1 MSPVIEKFLRYV
13 AYDTQSKDEQ
23 PRIPSTE
30 KQRILADVLAEEL
43 KAMGAENVSV
53 SQESYVY
60 ATIPA
65 TTNRNVP
72 VLGLI
77 AHMDTSPDASGKDV
91 KPRIVENYDGGTIVL
106 NQEKNITLSP
116 ADYPSL
122 KGYAGDDL
130 IVTDG
135 TTLLGSDD
143 KAGVAE
149 IMAAAEYLLDNP
161 QIPHGTIKIGFTP
174 DEEVGCGADAFDVK
188 GFGADVAYTVDGGA
202 LGELEY
208 ENFNAAS
215 GRVFIHGR
223 GVHPGSAKNT
233 MKNAGL
239 MAMEFHSLLPAAQN
253 PMYTEGY
260 EGFFHLGEIKGD
272 MVQAQLDYIIRDH
285 DGDKFQEKKKIFAAA
300 GDFLNTKY
308 GPGTV
313 EVHLKDSYY
322 NMKAQIEP
330 HMYLIDIARKAME
343 NLRVTPKVVPIRGGT
358 DGARLSYMGLPC
370 PNLCTGGENYHGV
383 HEYASVQSME
393 KIVELLVEI
402 VKIFGDSHHR

>member
-13 AYDTQSKDEQ
+13 SYDTQSQDEQ
-23 PRIPSTE
+23 PQIPSTE
-30 KQRILADVLAEEL
+30 KQRVLANALAEEL
-43 KAMGAENVSV
+43 KAMGAEDVCV

-65 TTNRNVP
+65 TTNKNIP
-72 VLGLI
+72 VLGFI

-91 KPRIVENYDGGTIVL
+91 KPRIVENYDGGVIVL
-106 NQEKNITLSP
+106 NQEKNIVLSP

-122 KGYAGDDL
+122 NRYVGDDL

-149 IMAAAEYLLDNP
+149 IMAAAEYLLANP

-215 GRVFIHGR
+215 GKVFVHGR
-223 GVHPGSAKNT
+223 GVHPGSAKNA
-233 MKNAGL
+233 MKNASL

-260 EGFFHLGEIKGD
+260 EGFFHLGEIKGN

-285 DGDKFQEKKKIFAAA
+285 NRDKFEEKKKLFAAA
-300 GDFLNTKY
+300 GDFLNAKY
-308 GPGTV
+308 GSGTV

-322 NMKAQIEP
+322 NMKEQIEP
-330 HMYLIDIARKAME
+330 HMYLIDIAREAME
-343 NLRVTPKVVPIRGGT
+343 KLGVTPNIVPIRGGT

-383 HEYASVQSME
+383 HEYASTRSME
-393 KIVELLVEI
+393 KIVELLIEI
-402 VKIFGDSHHR
+402 VRIFGERD

>member
-149 IMAAAEYLLDNP
+149 IMAAAEYLLANP

-215 GRVFIHGR
+215 GRV
-223 GVHPGSAKNT
+223 
-233 MKNAGL
+233 
-239 MAMEFHSLLPAAQN
+239 
-253 PMYTEGY
+253 
-260 EGFFHLGEIKGD
+260 
-272 MVQAQLDYIIRDH
+272 
-285 DGDKFQEKKKIFAAA
+285 
-300 GDFLNTKY
+300 
-308 GPGTV
+308 
-313 EVHLKDSYY
+313 
-322 NMKAQIEP
+322 
-330 HMYLIDIARKAME
+330 
-343 NLRVTPKVVPIRGGT
+343 
-358 DGARLSYMGLPC
+358 
-370 PNLCTGGENYHGV
+370 
-383 HEYASVQSME
+383 
-393 KIVELLVEI
+393 
-402 VKIFGDSHHR
+402 

>member
-13 AYDTQSKDEQ
+13 SYDTQSMDEQ
-23 PRIPSTE
+23 PQIPSTE
-30 KQRILADVLAEEL
+30 KQRILANVLAEEL
-43 KAMGAENVSV
+43 RTMGAKDVQVSD
-53 SQESYVY
+53 QSYVY

-65 TTNRNVP
+65 TTKKQVP

-91 KPRIVENYDGGTIVL
+91 KPRIVERYDGSVIVL
-106 NQEKNITLSP
+106 NEEKNILLSP
-116 ADYPSL
+116 GDYPSL
-122 KGYAGDDL
+122 HQYVGQDL

-149 IMAAAEYLLDNP
+149 IMAAAEYLLSNP

-174 DEEVGCGADAFDVK
+174 DEEVGCGADGFDVA

-215 GRVFIHGR
+215 GRVLIHGR
-223 GVHPGSAKNT
+223 GAHPGSAKNA
-233 MKNAGL
+233 MKNASL
-239 MAMEFHSLLPAAQN
+239 MAMEFHSLLPAEQN

-260 EGFFHLGEIKGD
+260 EGFFHLGDMKGD
-272 MVQAQLDYIIRDH
+272 MVEARLDYIIRDH
-285 DGDKFQEKKKIFAAA
+285 DSEKFEEKKKIFTAAK
-300 GDFLNTKY
+300 DFLNAKY
-308 GPGTV
+308 GQGTV
-313 EVHLKDSYY
+313 EIEIKDSYY
-322 NMKAQIEP
+322 NMKKKIEP
-330 HMYLIDIARKAME
+330 HMYLIEIAQKAME
-343 NLRVTPKVVPIRGGT
+343 QKDVAAAVVPIRGGT

-370 PNLCTGGENYHGV
+370 PNICTGGENYHGV
-383 HEYASVQSME
+383 HEYVCIQSME
-393 KIVELLVEI
+393 KIVEILVEI
-402 VKIFGDSHHR
+402 IKIFGEIKA